1 MAKKNYNLLIGV
13 AALVAVVL
21 IVAIV
26 GYIVSR
32 PKDVVIQGEAEA
44 TEYRVSGKVPGRIE
58 EFRADEG
65 EYVRKGDTLVIL
77 DSPEIRSKI
86 AEANAARAA
95 AVAQRNKAY
104 NGAQKEQI
112 TGAYEMWQKALVGED
127 VMRKSYE
134 RIRTLHDQKVVSDQ
148 KYDEVEAQYKAA
160 VATSAAAKS
169 QYDLAVKGAR
179 QEDKDAAVALVE
191 RANAAVELVN
201 AYLDE
206 INLTSPA
213 NGIIS
218 DRYPKVGEL
227 VGQGSPIMTIQD
239 LDDMWFTFNIR
250 EDRLHSLKSG
260 DKVQLTVPALDNRK
274 VTATV
279 YYIAVRESYATWR
292 ATKEIGEFDTKTFEV
307 RARPDGRVDG
317 LRPGMSVIM
326 SCGSASWTWT
336 RLPLPGISASSWMRH
351 SSDRPCRSKASPR
364 RGGRWKRGAS
374 RPSSSSR
381 NVSTRISRRTGA
393 RRWACMSTR

>member
-260 DKVQLTVPALDNRK
+260 DKVQLTVPALDNWK

-326 SCGSASWTWT
+326 ST
-336 RLPLPGISASSWMRH
+336 
-351 SSDRPCRSKASPR
+351 K
-364 RGGRWKRGAS
+364 
-374 RPSSSSR
+374 
-381 NVSTRISRRTGA
+381 
-393 RRWACMSTR
+393 